1 MIKRKTSTCV
11 VCNNIRQIYAKSM
24 CCWCYEK
31 QRKKTPLPKPKKQI
45 RKFSKK
51 SMDQL
56 KRYRVLRDKYLEENP
71 ICQYPGCRSREVT
84 LHHKRGRQGAYLTD
98 KRFFSA
104 LCWPCHQHIETH
116 PEEARQLGLSYSRL
130 TKEP

>member
-1 MIKRKTSTCV
+1 
-11 VCNNIRQIYAKSM
+11 M

-31 QRKKTPLPKPKKQI
+31 QRKKTPLPNPKKQI

-51 SMDQL
+51 SLDQL
-56 KRYRVLRDKYLEENP
+56 KRYSLLRDKYLEENP
-71 ICQYPGCRSREVT
+71 ICQYPGCKSREVT
-84 LHHKRGRQGAYLTD
+84 LHHTRGRQGAYLTD

-104 LCWPCHQHIETH
+104 LCWPHHQHIETH

-130 TKEP
+130 NICTYESIM